1 MLLYKV
7 ARERKMNELMKKIN
21 KPLYFLIFVHYI
33 QFEDANALNTASEN
47 LYDNHPSKFILNI

>member
-1 MLLYKV
+1 
-7 ARERKMNELMKKIN
+7 MNELMKKIN
-21 KPLYFLIFVHYI
+21 KPLYFLIFLHYI